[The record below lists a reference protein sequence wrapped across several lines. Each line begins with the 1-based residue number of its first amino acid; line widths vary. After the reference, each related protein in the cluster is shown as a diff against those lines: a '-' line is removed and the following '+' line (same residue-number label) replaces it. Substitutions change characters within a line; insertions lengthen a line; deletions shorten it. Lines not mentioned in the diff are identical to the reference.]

1 MSNWLGV
8 TSYTLVCIMTIN
20 CNFRFPRKES
30 NKHISIIG
38 VWAGRPPSLL
48 KVLEYYII
56 QETNLQQFSQKE
68 LHNMARLIKNVK

>member
-1 MSNWLGV
+1 MG
-8 TSYTLVCIMTIN
+8 
-20 CNFRFPRKES
+20 RK
-30 NKHISIIG
+30 
-38 VWAGRPPSLL
+38 APPPLL